1 MAITK
6 ITPQPQAKKLAKK
19 IGLTAALYLKRE
31 DLHPHGSHKGRSIP
45 PMVDHYVNEGAS
57 NFCISS
63 SGNAALAA
71 IYAIQK
77 HKSCALRIFV
87 GKHIQ
92 QDKLERL
99 RQVIYKNQNITI
111 EQVDAP
117 KRMAF
122 QMDKNGSVPILPP
135 QNRASAISRQ
145 SEIGTKNLRQS
156 TDDTALVGYQTLA
169 DELAEIKNLA
179 AVFIPTSSGTTAQGL
194 YNGFQKHN
202 INPQIHIIQTPFCHP
217 MVASPAPIEPS
228 VASAIVDK
236 VGYRKEAVQKA
247 IRDSGGK
254 GWIATDNDIAETKC
268 QIKETE
274 NLDIS
279 ANSALSVAGLKLA
292 LKNNWHFSGPVVC
305 ILTGR

>member
-1 MAITK
+1 ML
-6 ITPQPQAKKLAKK
+6 TPQPQAKQLAKAL
-19 IGLTAALYLKRE
+19 GLNTELYLKRE

-45 PMVDHYVNEGAS
+45 LMVDHYVNEGAS

-122 QMDKNGSVPILPP
+122 QMDRDGI
-135 QNRASAISRQ
+135 A
-145 SEIGTKNLRQS
+145 KNLRQS

-169 DELAEIKNLA
+169 AELAKIKNLA
-179 AVFIPTSSGTTAQGL
+179 AVFIPTSSGATAQGL
-194 YNGFQKHN
+194 HNGFQKHN

-247 IRDSGGK
+247 MRDSGGK
-254 GWIATDNDIAETKC
+254 GWIATDNDIAETKW